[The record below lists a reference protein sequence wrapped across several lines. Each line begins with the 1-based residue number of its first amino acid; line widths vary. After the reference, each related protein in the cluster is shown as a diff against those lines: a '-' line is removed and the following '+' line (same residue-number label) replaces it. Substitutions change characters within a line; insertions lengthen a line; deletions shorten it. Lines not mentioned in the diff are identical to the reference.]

1 MEVKKKSKRC
11 SKKKSKRCSKKCKN
25 RKSKKSKSEKTNL
38 NSKKVL
44 NNSEVLVKKS
54 EKNNE
59 LETNKENSQEVDD
72 ELLDLISP
80 QSVKEN
86 DKNENNCYDIY
97 LSKKKKKKLKNK
109 NNLLCDKCY
118 KEKKDEEKKEE
129 DNLNTINPL
138 YDDLFNDYISQVNNK
153 INEEEKKTSTPIIIR
168 IFDFEDEEDSKI
180 LSKRRKRKKIEED
193 KLEEKLKEE
202 EKDYEFEWLG
212 NNINNI
218 KDLIRIGKELEIRK
232 NKKKRYNLNLR
243 KLNKLV
249 EPLTELD
256 NMIGL
261 EKIKNCIF
269 NQIIFYLQELDDKN
283 IDMLHTVVQGPPGVG
298 KTEIAKIMAKIYK
311 GLGFLKNDKIVSVK
325 RDDLVAKY
333 LGQTADKTKK
343 KIEEALGGVL
353 FIDEAYS
360 LGDTEGRD
368 SFSKEALDMLN
379 VYLSEHPHDLI
390 CIIAGYKDALQKRF
404 FKQNEGLSR
413 RFTHR
418 FELEKYDAKDL
429 RLIFFKIVRDN
440 KWDVNENEISIDFFD
455 KNKDYFIFNGG
466 DMLTLFSYS
475 KKSHSIRL
483 LKINNEKELI
493 KQKKIIN
500 KEDLEE
506 GFKLFLI
513 NPENESRGENIDK
526 LKQYTMY
533 S

>member
-1 MEVKKKSKRC
+1 MIC
-11 SKKKSKRCSKKCKN
+11 NTC
-25 RKSKKSKSEKTNL
+25 NL
-38 NSKKVL
+38 RL
-44 NNSEVLVKKS
+44 T
-54 EKNNE
+54 EKNCYE
-59 LETNKENSQEVDD
+59 LFLSRTKNKRIRNKKNLICDNCFNKVKTSKPPPPPKEN
-72 ELLDLISP
+72 
-80 QSVKEN
+80 
-86 DKNENNCYDIY
+86 
-97 LSKKKKKKLKNK
+97 
-109 NNLLCDKCY
+109 
-118 KEKKDEEKKEE
+118 
-129 DNLNTINPL
+129 
-138 YDDLFNDYISQVNNK
+138 YDDIISDFLTH
-153 INEEEKKTSTPIIIR
+153 INVDQDKTDKDKIIIR
-168 IFDFEDEEDSKI
+168 IIDFDEDKDNDNENDKEHRKE
-180 LSKRRKRKKIEED
+180 KRKNEEM
-193 KLEEKLKEE
+193 EEELNIIEE
-202 EKDYEFEWLG
+202 EKTYEFEWLG
-212 NNINNI
+212 DNIDNI
-218 KDLIRIGKELEIRK
+218 KDLIRLGNEYET
-232 NKKKRYNLNLR
+232 KKSKKRRYNLNLR

-249 EPLTELD
+249 GPLVELN

-261 EKIKNCIF
+261 EKIKKSIF
-269 NQIIFYLQELDDKN
+269 NQIVFYLQELDDKN

-325 RDDLVAKY
+325 RNDLVAKY

-368 SFSKEALDMLN
+368 SFAKEALDMLN
-379 VYLSEHPHDLI
+379 MYLSEHPHDLI

-418 FELEKYDAKDL
+418 FELDSYGPTEL
-429 RLIFFKIVRDN
+429 RLIFFKLVKDN
-440 KWDVNENEISIDFFD
+440 NWFANETEITNEFFE
-455 KNKDYFIFNGG
+455 KNKEYFIFNGG
-466 DMLTLFSYS
+466 DMLTLFAYS

-483 LKINNEKELI
+483 LKINNEEELN

-500 KEDLEE
+500 LQDLEE

-513 NPENESRGENIDK
+513 NPENENRGQNIEK